1 MLVQLVPEHLLARVV
16 SLDFFGSLGLMPVGL
31 ALAASVSDVAS
42 PGTLIAVG
50 AGISTVLFA
59 LVLTRPWLR
68 AIE

>member
-1 MLVQLVPEHLLARVV
+1 
-16 SLDFFGSLGLMPVGL
+16 
-31 ALAASVSDVAS
+31 VAS
-42 PGTLIAVG
+42 PGTLVAVG